1 MKKYDLSKI
10 TKKLNL
16 SSKFNKID
24 VVKNRRKLILIR
36 NIFNKNK
43 KAIIESI
50 IKDVGKSKKDAE
62 NEFKGSLD
70 IWNYVIKNMNS
81 IPKNK
86 KIKFNKT
93 DKGEITYKPI
103 GLVAFITPWNYPFLT
118 LSERL
123 PFCLATG
130 STAII
135 KQSEYSKN
143 FKNILFKIF
152 NKKRY
157 LTNTLHVLR
166 NTNYKTGITLC
177 SDENISAISFIG
189 STETGRKIVMQ
200 TSSTLKKTYLELGGK
215 NAAIVTKKANLK
227 LSVDEIIKGIFEN
240 GGQACVGISRLVLNK
255 NIVKNFLKLLLYEIE
270 KIHKKK
276 KFFIQKPANVQQ
288 RKKVLDLIKF
298 INKNY
303 KNKIFKKFNLGSE
316 KYTPIFL
323 KPNNNDKYFTNKEF
337 FFPILTFETFD
348 KLDDAIKIN
357 NQSKYGLAAYIFTED
372 KHEFKII
379 SNELNSGRIWHN
391 SSLVWNPSLPVG
403 GFNLSG
409 QDRDMGQKGFE
420 NYITSKSIYNRKV
433 YI

>member
-276 KFFIQKPANVQQ
+276 KLWI
-288 RKKVLDLIKF
+288 
-298 INKNY
+298 Y
-303 KNKIFKKFNLGSE
+303 
-316 KYTPIFL
+316 
-323 KPNNNDKYFTNKEF
+323 
-337 FFPILTFETFD
+337 
-348 KLDDAIKIN
+348 
-357 NQSKYGLAAYIFTED
+357 SKRE
-372 KHEFKII
+372 
-379 SNELNSGRIWHN
+379 NRNS
-391 SSLVWNPSLPVG
+391 
-403 GFNLSG
+403 
-409 QDRDMGQKGFE
+409 
-420 NYITSKSIYNRKV
+420 
-433 YI
+433 